1 MPGISESVISAEAL
15 EEAAKE
21 VEKLLAADSQY
32 AELSGKLRVTS
43 HSECVCMRGTT
54 IDCGLHINLLM
65 YVQNFELRSEKSIV
79 KLEPA
84 DIHASRT
91 VD

>member
-43 HSECVCMRGTT
+43 HC
-54 IDCGLHINLLM
+54 
-65 YVQNFELRSEKSIV
+65 ELCNHNRLWLGYKFV
-79 KLEPA
+79 THGRYRA
-84 DIHASRT
+84 F
-91 VD
+91 